1 MATTVR
7 KNERSWGIELI
18 SQINQFADAN
28 DLIIKHAG
36 GESTVSERRG
46 QNMFPDVVLYG
57 DHDLSSILQGWELKM
72 PDVPINDADFV
83 HDAQRKATALNL
95 NSCVIWNFTH
105 VRLYVYDDQ
114 SHEFFEKKAWRN
126 EEIKTRDDVQRYKS
140 KWERTLQSVLTTVND
155 YLISGQVKKAF
166 IGDVLTTTSISR
178 LVSEN
183 KFSVA
188 AHLRECVNRDAIM
201 GARLETWWNDIKSEY
216 EGDENDKFPAYAK
229 SVIINWA
236 NRIIFAHLIKTR
248 QMTAYAIDELD
259 YDSSPCEANEIF
271 QTITEKSDF
280 YNIFSSMPYD
290 ECLPEKA
297 WNSLVELSLFLKS
310 TPIKNISQR
319 ILQQVLEGSINISKR
334 LVNGQY
340 PTPPVLASLLSRMTI
355 HDITGECF
363 DGCCGTGTIPNF
375 IINYKKSKHIGA
387 ELAMTTTWA
396 SDKFK
401 LPLQIANLAMTSY
414 DSINIPCRLFQRD
427 ILTLHPG
434 DDVEIVNPQTGKQES
449 YTLPQFDAF
458 ISNLPFVKAREIA
471 SDDIPYVT
479 DIKRVHQLSGRSDF
493 SYYIA
498 LHLRNLVRVSGYVGI
513 ILSNSFLGTEAG
525 SIFLNAIRN
534 YFDDIRIH
542 ISGSGRWFQNA
553 DIVTALLV
561 MRRKEDGTEGN
572 NSISFFTWKRNLEII
587 SSSSEYQEVIVNSS
601 LLDQELNSDV
611 IVRVNYSSEELESL
625 KRLNVS
631 YNSLFSNLKWLL
643 DIECKMV
650 PISRYF
656 EVFRGSRRGWDPMF
670 FPSSDANI
678 EPQFLKD
685 VLMNARATDCYIAQP
700 TTDRKAFCCDMELDE
715 LEEQGFLGAL
725 KWIQSF
731 TRETNETGR
740 PLPEVLAR
748 TNMKWYELT
757 TDEEAEIFTMMNPD
771 DRMFYAKFRQP
782 TFINQRLIGLRRKRR
797 TDNLDLLHALLNSIL
812 SLFYIEAV
820 GFGRGLG
827 VLDINKDSIS
837 KCYMLNPA
845 MLTEEQITVIME
857 KFTAL
862 SARGIVD
869 INQDLSDPIRQEF
882 DRTVLNAFGIGNYHD
897 RIIDSLKAMR
907 RIRKAVKQH
916 AAQLMPLRGSDR
928 YDPLTE
934 QILEHAAD
942 EHFSN

>member
-1 MATTVR
+1 MATTIR

-72 PDVPINDADFV
+72 PDVPIDDADFV

-105 VRLYVYDDQ
+105 VRLFVYDDQ
-114 SHEFFEKKAWRN
+114 NNEFSEKKAWKN

-155 YLISGQVKKAF
+155 YLISGQVRKAF

-183 KFSVA
+183 KYSVA
-188 AHLRECVNRDAIM
+188 AHLRDCVNRDAIM
-201 GARLETWWNDIKSEY
+201 GARLETWWKDIKSEY
-216 EGDENDKFPAYAK
+216 EGDEDDKFPAYAK

-248 QMTAYAIDELD
+248 QMSAYAIDELD
-259 YDSSPCEANEIF
+259 YDSTPGEANEIF

-290 ECLPEKA
+290 ECLPAKA

-375 IINYKKSKHIGA
+375 IINYKKRKHIGA
-387 ELAMTTTWA
+387 EQAMTTTWA

-414 DSINIPCRLFQRD
+414 DCINIPCRLFQRD
-427 ILTLHPG
+427 IMTLHPG
-434 DDVEIVNPQTGKQES
+434 DDVEIVNPQTGEKES
-449 YTLPQFDAF
+449 YTLPLFDAF
-458 ISNLPFVKAREIA
+458 ISNLPFVKSREIA
-471 SDDIPYVT
+471 DDDISYVT
-479 DIKRVHQLSGRSDF
+479 DIKRAHQLSGRSDF

-498 LHLRNLVRVSGYVGI
+498 LHLRNLVSVGGYVGI

-525 SIFLNAIRN
+525 GIFLNAIRY

-561 MRRKEDGTEGN
+561 MRRKEDGSEGN
-572 NSISFFTWKRNLEII
+572 DSISFFTWKRNLDVIT
-587 SSSSEYQEVIVNSS
+587 SSSDFQEAIVNSS
-601 LLDQELNSDV
+601 LLDQELNPEV
-611 IVRVNYSSEELESL
+611 IIRVNYSNDELEFL

-643 DIECKMV
+643 EIECNMV
-650 PISRYF
+650 PVSRYF
-656 EVFRGSRRGWDPMF
+656 KVFRGSRRGWDPLF
-670 FPSSDANI
+670 FPSSDTNI
-678 EPQFLKD
+678 EPHFLKD
-685 VLMNARATDCYIAQP
+685 VLMNARDTDSYIAQP
-700 TTDRKAFCCDMELDE
+700 TTGRKAFCCDMELNE

-731 TRETNETGR
+731 ARETNETGR

-782 TFINQRLIGLRRKRR
+782 TFINQRLIGLMRKRR

-845 MLTEEQITVIME
+845 LLTKEQSSAIME
-857 KFTAL
+857 KFSAL
-862 SARGIVD
+862 SVRGIVD